1 MDPALRQFVRER
13 AGDIC
18 EYCRL
23 AQSAI
28 PFAPFHVEHIV
39 ARQHGGADDSENL
52 ALACDRCNAYK
63 GPNLTAIDPISR
75 KVVSLFH
82 PRRDRWSDHMAL
94 REDQILGLTDRGR
107 ATTEL
112 LKMNAPRRVQLR
124 AELKRIG
131 DSGS

>member
-1 MDPALRQFVRER
+1 
-13 AGDIC
+13 
-18 EYCRL
+18 
-23 AQSAI
+23 
-28 PFAPFHVEHIV
+28 
-39 ARQHGGADDSENL
+39 
-52 ALACDRCNAYK
+52 
-63 GPNLTAIDPISR
+63 
-75 KVVSLFH
+75 
-82 PRRDRWSDHMAL
+82 MAL